1 VRFIAW
7 DKTIAEG
14 LESQMKAKSILLSA
28 ASAIVMSSRI
38 VAGGVVAGS
47 LVFVSAAHAAS
58 FKSVDVRGN
67 SRVESS
73 TISDYLGIKAGQS
86 YSASDLDEATK
97 RLYSTGLFSDV
108 SIKQSGAT
116 LVITVAEYSV
126 INQVLFKGNK
136 KIKDTAL
143 GAQVQLKSG
152 SSLDANVL
160 QQDAETIRQAY
171 HRIGR
176 ADVTV
181 NPTTVDLGEGRTNVV
196 FDIQEGDRTKI
207 STINFVGN
215 TAYGDRRLQEV
226 ISTKKSNLLSFI
238 SRNDVYDA
246 DRLKAD
252 EEALRQFYFNRGY
265 ADFQVVSS
273 DAQLDD
279 TTNKYTITITV
290 DEGQRYKYGTVAIES
305 TVDGVTS
312 ADLQNV
318 VKTHDGDT
326 YSAKDIEDSISGI
339 SEKVANKGY
348 AFAQVTPRGDRD
360 FANHT
365 INVIY
370 TVDQGP
376 RAYVERIEVRGNDKT
391 RDYVIRREF
400 DVAEGDAFNQVMIQ
414 RAKRRLEALGFFE
427 RVEISTV
434 PGAEADQVVLVV
446 DVTEKST
453 GEFSIGAGYTTGG
466 TSGGVSLEAGVTER
480 NFLGRGQYLKVSAGG
495 TSKERT
501 YALSFTEPY
510 FLGHRIAAG
519 FDIYKT
525 NTDYSSYKLDRT
537 GATVR
542 FGLPITDQLSAQVAY
557 NLVQDNYKA
566 VSPSTLPNFLTATGE
581 TSLKWL
587 KSSLSYAL
595 LFNTIDN
602 MDNPHSGI
610 YAKFNQ
616 EVAGLG
622 GDAKWLKSTF
632 KATYYQTLSEEFN
645 WVASGT
651 VGAGYIYGLEKAGKT
666 TDRNGILSGDL
677 FAAGTDIVRGFKS
690 SGFGPNNGTSFI
702 GGTSYM
708 NASAEVQFPM
718 PIVPESIGI
727 KAAVFADIG
736 TLFGTPF
743 TDAGITGKSMKWRSS
758 VGASLIWAS
767 PFGPLR
773 VDYAIPV
780 MKQSGDLIQNLNFG
794 ISTKF

>member
-1 VRFIAW
+1 
-7 DKTIAEG
+7 
-14 LESQMKAKSILLSA
+14 MKAKSILLSA

-47 LVFVSAAHAAS
+47 LVFVSAAQAAS

-73 TISDYLGIKAGQS
+73 TIGDYLGIKAGQS
-86 YSASDLDEATK
+86 YSASDLDEAVK

-116 LVITVAEYSV
+116 LVISVSEYSV

-136 KIKDTAL
+136 KIKDQAL

-160 QQDAETIRQAY
+160 EQDAETVRQAY
-171 HRIGR
+171 RRIGR
-176 ADVTV
+176 ADVVV

-207 STINFVGN
+207 ATINFVGN
-215 TAYGDRRLQEV
+215 TAFSDRRLQEV
-226 ISTKKSNLLSFI
+226 ITTKRSNLLSFI

-252 EEALRQFYFNRGY
+252 EEALRRYYFNRGY

-279 TTNKYTITITV
+279 ATNKYTITVTV
-290 DEGQRYKYGTVAIES
+290 DEGQRYKYGTVSIES

-318 VKTHDGDT
+318 VKTRDGDT

-365 INVIY
+365 INVVY

-376 RAYVERIEVRGNDKT
+376 RAYVERIEVRGNDKS
-391 RDYVIRREF
+391 RDYVVRREF
-400 DVAEGDAFNQVMIQ
+400 DVAEGDAFNQVLVQ
-414 RAKRRLEALGFFE
+414 RAKRRLEALGYFE

-434 PGAEADQVVLVV
+434 PGSEADQVVLVV
-446 DVTEKST
+446 DVIEKST

-466 TSGGVSLEAGVTER
+466 TNGGGVNLEAGVTER
-480 NFLGRGQYLKVSAGG
+480 NFLGRGQYVKVSAGG
-495 TSKERT
+495 SKGERT
-501 YALSFTEPY
+501 YSLSFTEPY
-510 FLGHRIAAG
+510 FLGQRIAAG
-519 FDIYKT
+519 FDIFRN
-525 NTDYSSYKLDRT
+525 NTDYGNYKLNRT

-542 FGLPITDQLSAQVAY
+542 FGLPITEQLSAQVAY
-557 NLVQDNYKA
+557 NVVQDKY
-566 VSPSTLPNFLTATGE
+566 TTATAGSPAYIFASG
-581 TSLKWL
+581 TSLSWV
-587 KSSLSYAL
+587 KSSLSYSL
-595 LFNTIDN
+595 LFNTIDDMN
-602 MDNPHSGI
+602 NPHEGI

-616 EVAGLG
+616 EFAGLG
-622 GDAKWLKSTF
+622 GDAKWIKSTG
-632 KATYYQTLSEEFN
+632 KASYYKTLSEEFDI
-645 WVASGT
+645 VASAT
-651 VGAGYIYGLEKAGKT
+651 AGAGYIYALDSKGTAAAH
-666 TDRNGILSGDL
+666 NGILAGDL
-677 FAAGTDIVRGFKS
+677 FKAGPEIVRGFRAE
-690 SGFGPNNGTSFI
+690 GFGPMQGTNFI
-702 GGTSYM
+702 GGSSYV
-708 NASAEVQFPM
+708 NGSAEVQFPM
-718 PIVPESIGI
+718 PAIPESIGI
-727 KAAVFADIG
+727 KGAVFADVG
-736 TLFGTPF
+736 SVFGSPF
-743 TDAGITGKSMKWRSS
+743 TDATATKLALRSS

-780 MKQSGDLIQNLNFG
+780 MKKAGDRIQNLNFG